1 MSSYGLPPANSPGQ
15 SSPFGSNSGTATQYS
30 RVDLQAAFNWLVNQP
45 DHVRKQAS
53 DPDRL
58 MTLYYRSSGRTSNH
72 SETTRVDSM
81 RVESSRVESSRMESE
96 APVSSQNF
104 LSDLRQINEAL
115 RQFESP
121 GAQPMGQGH
130 SSHNHL
136 SNSHPVQSANQTYA
150 PQSST
155 AQQTVIHTAPTS
167 AHLHIHN
174 SAPAHHSPP
183 NSLPNMSHSNIGNT
197 APPVMAHAGA
207 IGMAL
212 NGRSQAILM
221 EVREKLNLSSETEAL
236 QMLLAIG
243 YKQLKPMID

>member
-1 MSSYGLPPANSPGQ
+1 MSSYGLPPANSAG
-15 SSPFGSNSGTATQYS
+15 SPVSGGTTTQYS

-58 MTLYYRSSGRTSNH
+58 MTLYYRSSGRGTAH

-81 RVESSRVESSRMESE
+81 RAETVRVESSRMENE

-115 RQFESP
+115 RQFETP
-121 GAQPMGQGH
+121 GSQ
-130 SSHNHL
+130 SHNH
-136 SNSHPVQSANQTYA
+136 SQSQSHSYVPHSSANH
-150 PQSST
+150 SST
-155 AQQTVIHTAPTS
+155 QQTVIHTAPPTV
-167 AHLHIHN
+167 HIHN
-174 SAPAHHSPP
+174 SVPSMNQNQAPQV
-183 NSLPNMSHSNIGNT
+183 T
-197 APPVMAHAGA
+197 AHAGA

-212 NGRSQAILM
+212 NGRTQAVLM

-236 QMLLAIG
+236 QMLVAIG

>member
-1 MSSYGLPPANSPGQ
+1 MSSYGLPPANSAG
-15 SSPFGSNSGTATQYS
+15 SPASGSTTTQYS

-58 MTLYYRSSGRTSNH
+58 MTLYYRSSGRGSTH
-72 SETTRVDSM
+72 SETTRVDSL
-81 RVESSRVESSRMESE
+81 RAETVRVESSRMENE

-115 RQFESP
+115 RQFETP
-121 GAQPMGQGH
+121 GSQSHSHGQNQSHSYLPH
-130 SSHNHL
+130 SSA
-136 SNSHPVQSANQTYA
+136 SH
-150 PQSST
+150 SST
-155 AQQTVIHTAPTS
+155 QQTVIHTAPPTV
-167 AHLHIHN
+167 HIHN
-174 SAPAHHSPP
+174 SVPP
-183 NSLPNMSHSNIGNT
+183 MNQNQTPQVT
-197 APPVMAHAGA
+197 AHAGA

-212 NGRSQAILM
+212 NGRTQAVLM

-236 QMLLAIG
+236 QMLVAIG